1 MVAINKEWVLIIDI
15 PKKIYEYQ
23 KRGYT
28 HFEADFTDDTRRVEV
43 RFWRRPKE
51 APQRTLQLLCI
62 GTDKEECDH
71 APFNNSAALD
81 LHQRAKKHGEYA
93 E

>member
-28 HFEADFTDDTRRVEV
+28 HFEADFTDDTRRVEL
-43 RFWRRPKE
+43 RFWRRPE
-51 APQRTLQLLCI
+51 ERPRRTLELICS
-62 GTDKEECDH
+62 GTRKEECEH
-71 APFNNSAALD
+71 PPFNNSAALD
-81 LHQRAKKHGEYA
+81 LHQRARKHGRYA